1 MDTGYLLDRR
11 TAVPQIVGDHRD
23 FLFVTGLGGTSR
35 DISHLTGDGA
45 SLYALGGAMGAALS
59 VGLGLALARPDRRVM
74 VVTGDGELLM
84 GVGTLATIA
93 VMDPPNLSVLCV
105 DNGHYLETGGQLTH
119 TARGTDLEAMAR
131 GAGFKATATV
141 DGEAQIDHGRAVLRE
156 PAHCSFVLL
165 RVAPTEPPAFRRD
178 MDAAA
183 TRLRMKASLA

>member
-1 MDTGYLLDRR
+1 MMREKLVNL
-11 TAVPQIVGDHRD
+11 
-23 FLFVTGLGGTSR
+23 FLFLLLPVT
-35 DISHLTGDGA
+35 
-45 SLYALGGAMGAALS
+45 
-59 VGLGLALARPDRRVM
+59 ALAAFALDEPFII
-74 VVTGDGELLM
+74 
-84 GVGTLATIA
+84 TLATIA

-105 DNGHYLETGGQLTH
+105 DNGHYLETGRQVTH

-141 DGEAQIDHGRAVLRE
+141 GAEAQIGHGRAVLRE

-165 RVAPTEPPAFRRD
+165 RVAPTDPPAFRRD

>member
-45 SLYALGGAMGAALS
+45 NLYALGGAMGAALS
-59 VGLGLALARPDRRVM
+59 VGLGLALARP
-74 VVTGDGELLM
+74 
-84 GVGTLATIA
+84 
-93 VMDPPNLSVLCV
+93 
-105 DNGHYLETGGQLTH
+105 H

-141 DGEAQIDHGRAVLRE
+141 GAEAQIGHGRAVLRE

-165 RVAPTEPPAFRRD
+165 RVAPTEPPAFKRN